1 MSFDFCQKCPER
13 ESNPYGH
20 HWPRDFLTTL
30 AFTQAISGRCCSLDY
45 FFTMPRERF
54 RCCLYSLYAIYQLC
68 AEFSEPSPHLPS
80 PTERFLFV
88 RAILLH
94 QFPDEHS
101 CFVLG
106 MYLSARGSLDKALT
120 GFLFCG
126 RGCHH

>member
-1 MSFDFCQKCPER
+1 MCPER

-20 HWPRDFLTTL
+20 HWPRDFLATL
-30 AFTQAISGRCCSLDY
+30 AFTQAISRRCCSLDY
-45 FFTMPRERF
+45 FFTVPPVWF
-54 RCCLYSLYAIYQLC
+54 RCCLYSLYAIYQLG

-94 QFPDEHS
+94 RFPDEHS

-106 MYLSARGSLDKALT
+106 MCLSTRDNLDIA
-120 GFLFCG
+120 
-126 RGCHH
+126 